1 MEKNKET
8 KRRRNKTIVAPMMIV
23 NADDDD
29 KSMVIQWRAWDEYV
43 QVKGSDK

>member
-1 MEKNKET
+1 MEKKQKT
-8 KRRRNKTIVAPMMIV
+8 KRRNKTIVAPVMIV